1 MEADIGHMCLWTR
14 TTHELAS
21 NSFLS
26 ARKNRIYRCAVW
38 RENKRT
44 RMTTLHYYTCMH
56 AGWCMQAAGTSC
68 PKSHP
73 TIPCTLVGTTSLWIS
88 IDIVYLKGPSIT
100 TELALF
106 LAPLEVTH
114 CIHQIV
120 YMLSDKTLRITSLRQ
135 IALAK
140 SRYSFCFYVLLA
152 RCPGITPELV
162 LFTGPLAITQSIHV
176 LCLDS
181 RIDMEA

>member
-1 MEADIGHMCLWTR
+1 VNIIYVVFLNGPDIAT
-14 TTHELAS
+14 A
-21 NSFLS
+21 
-26 ARKNRIYRCAVW
+26 
-38 RENKRT
+38 
-44 RMTTLHYYTCMH
+44 
-56 AGWCMQAAGTSC
+56 
-68 PKSHP
+68 
-73 TIPCTLVGTTSLWIS
+73 LV
-88 IDIVYLKGPSIT
+88 
-100 TELALF
+100 LF

-140 SRYSFCFYVLLA
+140 SRYSFRFDVLLA

-162 LFTGPLAITQSIHV
+162 LFAGPLAITQSIHV